1 MMLGTEAPPW
11 PELAA
16 LSAASLPQGLH
27 AWAEGQH
34 PTSTLRP
41 DCETSSSDSSL
52 ATVQV
57 NDQKHEKNILAKT
70 CTKGNECTVCTW
82 LDTRMP
88 RNMFVVLI
96 F

>member
-1 MMLGTEAPPW
+1 MKQALVILVSPP
-11 PELAA
+11 
-16 LSAASLPQGLH
+16 
-27 AWAEGQH
+27 
-34 PTSTLRP
+34 
-41 DCETSSSDSSL
+41 
-52 ATVQV
+52 VQV